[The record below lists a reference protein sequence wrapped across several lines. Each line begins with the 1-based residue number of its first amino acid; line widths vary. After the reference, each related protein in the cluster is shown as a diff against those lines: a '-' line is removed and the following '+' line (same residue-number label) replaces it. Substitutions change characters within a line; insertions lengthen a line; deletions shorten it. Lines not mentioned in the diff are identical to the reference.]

1 MMTVQVN
8 GTHEALINQHLIIK
22 VMNAGVSLS
31 DELILPTFHFVPD
44 ILQKPRRVDFSRKS
58 RRFIGTSSPHP
69 KRNRDQNI
77 LPLGSLNLVSFVTKS
92 WPVTAPGSQGVFRG
106 RGRGFGFLKNGRQA
120 AIVLSWLL
128 LVQLP
133 GQVLRSYSSKV
144 SKSKR
149 FLIVK
154 QILVYSVTAK
164 LSTEQYLVVRYWFT
178 RMR

>member
-77 LPLGSLNLVSFVTKS
+77 LPLGSPNLVSFSNSLLQNCDNLIRDFFLNIYKNCS
-92 WPVTAPGSQGVFRG
+92 AAPSVNCSLFRSLG
-106 RGRGFGFLKNGRQA
+106 
-120 AIVLSWLL
+120 
-128 LVQLP
+128 
-133 GQVLRSYSSKV
+133 
-144 SKSKR
+144 
-149 FLIVK
+149 
-154 QILVYSVTAK
+154 
-164 LSTEQYLVVRYWFT
+164 
-178 RMR
+178 